1 LFYGSFLHVH
11 GSLLHVHGS
20 LFYVQISPIAYIL
33 HPSGVLEGKILPEP
47 DEAYVERSVEW
58 VGQLREEMVG
68 VGETLRKAGEV
79 LARAQ
84 EIKVCCR
91 GLQWVV
97 G

>member
-1 LFYGSFLHVH
+1 M
-11 GSLLHVHGS
+11 
-20 LFYVQISPIAYIL
+20 
-33 HPSGVLEGKILPEP
+33 
-47 DEAYVERSVEW
+47 ERSVEW

-68 VGETLRKAGEV
+68 VGETLQKAGEV

-91 GLQWVV
+91 GLQCVV